1 MNEVTM
7 LTKYKYGLQWID
19 KLLKEIMNNQELF
32 GGKTVVLSGDFRQTL
47 PVVPHETNK
56 GWNNRNLH
64 LIQ

>member
-7 LTKYKYGLQWID
+7 LNKYKYGLQCFD
-19 KLLKEIMNNQELF
+19 KLIKEIMNNQEPF

-56 GWNNRNLH
+56 G
-64 LIQ
+64 